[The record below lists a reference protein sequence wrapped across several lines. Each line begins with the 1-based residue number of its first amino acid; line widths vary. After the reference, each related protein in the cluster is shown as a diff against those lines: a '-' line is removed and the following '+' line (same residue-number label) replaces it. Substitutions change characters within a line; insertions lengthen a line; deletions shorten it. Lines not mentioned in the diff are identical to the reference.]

1 MKYLV
6 PMMLLFGVVLSFFQ
20 IVAID
25 RSWYYTYW
33 WFDIPMHILGGAVI
47 AFVILYGYKVLS
59 PEEKGKQL
67 TFFVLVFSV
76 FFVGVVWEIYEYVI
90 DLMYTHLGWDAID
103 TGKDLIDDVIGA
115 SIVARFL
122 IKK

>member
-1 MKYLV
+1 M
-6 PMMLLFGVVLSFFQ
+6 PIMLLFGVVLSFFQ
-20 IVAID
+20 TVAID

-47 AFVILYGYKVLS
+47 AFFIVYGYKLLS
-59 PEEKGKQL
+59 LEEKSKGL
-67 TFFVLVFSV
+67 TFLSLVLSV
-76 FFVGVVWEIYEYVI
+76 FFVGVVWEVYEYVI
-90 DLMYTHLGWDAID
+90 DLMYTHLGWDPID

-115 SIVARFL
+115 SIVARFV